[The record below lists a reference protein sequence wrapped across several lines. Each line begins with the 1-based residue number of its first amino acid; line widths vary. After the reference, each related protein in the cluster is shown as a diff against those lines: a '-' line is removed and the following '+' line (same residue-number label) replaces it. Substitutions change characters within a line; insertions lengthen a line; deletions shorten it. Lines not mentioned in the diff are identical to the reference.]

1 VQPVLSGD
9 GKEIILELN
18 FGEGKYYPG
27 GPKCKYKGKIVDCL
41 TFASESGGITGEIL
55 VKVLQHFDGIDLFHR
70 EKDGPI
76 PMLIVDGHQSRLDPL
91 FVEYINN
98 KEHKWKVCL
107 GVPYAT
113 TLWQVGDASEQ
124 NGFVKSE
131 WYREKAKLLVW
142 KSEHGLPR
150 AIRPE
155 DVMPIMNRIF
165 FKAYG
170 NEKNNR
176 KATSERGWFPPNRKL
191 IEHPSLVRKQK
202 ETVLNVDE
210 GFAGSI
216 LDRLLRER
224 SRSDGAMKAAEKRK
238 LTSNAISENIKKSQ
252 RLTSGVLAK
261 NAVHSLDDPRFL
273 EPFRQRKLEHEVK
286 EEEKTTKRKA
296 KASKLFIGVRELRE
310 KHGTDNTHLF
320 ATCNAKEC
328 GIYLQYKKSKN
339 DGAMPKGL
347 SERRQLCRE
356 WIKRPSPTSSPCQ
369 SDDEEDGAQ
378 TNASDRNDVVEALL
392 GIAGGEVAEM

>member
-1 VQPVLSGD
+1 
-9 GKEIILELN
+9 
-18 FGEGKYYPG
+18 
-27 GPKCKYKGKIVDCL
+27 
-41 TFASESGGITGEIL
+41 
-55 VKVLQHFDGIDLFHR
+55 
-70 EKDGPI
+70 
-76 PMLIVDGHQSRLDPL
+76 MLIVDGHQSRLDPL

-98 KEHKWKVCL
+98 KEHKWKVRL

-165 FKAYG
+165 SKAYG
-170 NEKNNR
+170 NETNNR
-176 KATSERGWFPPNRKL
+176 KATAEHGWFPPNRKL
-191 IEHPSLVRKQK
+191 VEHPSLVRKKK
-202 ETVLNVDE
+202 ETVLNVDK
-210 GFAGSI
+210 GFAGSV
-216 LDRLLRER
+216 LDHLLRER
-224 SRSDGAMKAAEKRK
+224 SQSDGAKKAAEKRK

-273 EPFRQRKLEHEVK
+273 EPFRQRKHEHEVK
-286 EEEKTTKRKA
+286 EEEKKTKRKA
-296 KASKLFIGVRELRE
+296 QASSLFIGVRELRE
-310 KHGTDNTHLF
+310 KHGAGKSHLF
-320 ATCNAKEC
+320 ATFNAKEC
-328 GIYLQYKKSKN
+328 GYYLQYNKLKT

-347 SERRQLCRE
+347 SERRQQCKE
-356 WIKRPSPTSSPCQ
+356 WIERPSPTSFPCQ
-369 SDDEEDGAQ
+369 SDGEED
-378 TNASDRNDVVEALL
+378 
-392 GIAGGEVAEM
+392 